1 MLQVSH
7 IPFHCLAEENVAL
20 FRSFLLFMSFSC
32 SLKWHVWVFINHDFT
47 DDYSSETVLFLDSQN
62 GRTHCSRDPCPKGQ
76 CRSTLLIGAST
87 SCCQACPGNQK
98 WTCLNVSFWENVI
111 RDLRMAKGEGDGL
124 YSVSRTNLEGKLE
137 LFPCLA
143 FLSKFRR
150 HELILGLCIH
160 SIPPSDLHSES
171 LWKIEAVGFLVPACA
186 LEQLLKNLRLRK
198 VGSLNG
204 FNLICL
210 YLPEYVGYSGV
221 FY

>member
-1 MLQVSH
+1 
-7 IPFHCLAEENVAL
+7 
-20 FRSFLLFMSFSC
+20 MSFSC
-32 SLKWHVWVFINHDFT
+32 SLKWHVWVFINHNFT
-47 DDYSSETVLFLDSQN
+47 DDYSSVTVLFLDSQN

-160 SIPPSDLHSES
+160 FYSTLWSAFGIP
-171 LWKIEAVGFLVPACA
+171 
-186 LEQLLKNLRLRK
+186 LKNRSRRLL
-198 VGSLNG
+198 SA
-204 FNLICL
+204 CL
-210 YLPEYVGYSGV
+210 CSWTTFKESSTEKSRFPKW
-221 FY
+221 F